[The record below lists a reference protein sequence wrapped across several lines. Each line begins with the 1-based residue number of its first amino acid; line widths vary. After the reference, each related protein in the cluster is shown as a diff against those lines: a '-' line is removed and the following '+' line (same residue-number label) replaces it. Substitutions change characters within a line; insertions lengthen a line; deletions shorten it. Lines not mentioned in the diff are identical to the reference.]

1 MPDND
6 KWIVR
11 VRRAPGTPRLTLI
24 CFAYAGGSPHL
35 FRSWARGWPADVD
48 VLALRLPGHDVRRR
62 EQPYT
67 EWKTLV
73 DDVSAVLAPHLSVPH
88 AFYGH
93 SFGARV
99 AYELAHR
106 AEPTRTARVFVSGC
120 RSPDWPQAR
129 PFLHDLTDAE
139 LLGAL
144 RAMGG
149 TAPEVLGNS
158 SVMDVVLPTV
168 RAEIRLA
175 ELWGDAHERAL
186 AAPIT
191 AIYGRDDAKDTHEA
205 MRGWISFG
213 GAGTEVVGAPGG
225 HFFPDTHRADLLTI
239 IDARIGRDH
248 GHD

>member
-11 VRRAPGTPRLTLI
+11 VRSAPGAPRLTLV
-24 CFAYAGGSPHL
+24 CVAYAGGSPHL
-35 FRSWARGWPADVD
+35 FRSWAGELPADVD
-48 VLALRLPGHDVRRR
+48 VLALRLPGHDSRLR
-62 EQPYT
+62 ERPYT
-67 EWKTLV
+67 EWKALV
-73 DDVSAVLAPHLSVPH
+73 DDASAVLAPHLSVPY

-99 AYELAHR
+99 GYELAR
-106 AEPTRTARVFVSGC
+106 RTEPARVFVSGC
-120 RSPDWPQAR
+120 RSPDWPQCR

-149 TAPEVLGNS
+149 TAPEVLGNP

-175 ELWGDAHERAL
+175 ELWGGAPGRAL
-186 AAPIT
+186 SAPIT
-191 AIYGRDDAKDTHEA
+191 AIYGRDDANDTHEA
-205 MRGWISFG
+205 MRGWLSFG
-213 GAGTEVVGAPGG
+213 GAGTEVVEAPGG
-225 HFFPDTHRADLLTI
+225 HFFPDTHRADLLAI